1 MLSMARVMRHRN
13 RVTYGMLERYK
24 SLEVVLP
31 RWERKKAAIA
41 QIMGAGIRDN
51 AQKRRTA
58 SQKTISYQYRGS
70 YVIPM
75 QAYEKMT

>member
-51 AQKRRTA
+51 AEEKNSQPENDLISISRELRDSHA
-58 SQKTISYQYRGS
+58 SL
-70 YVIPM
+70 
-75 QAYEKMT
+75 